1 MIKMILCTDLMGAI
15 GKNNDLLYNIKEDM
29 KLFKSYTK
37 GATIVMGYNTWTSL
51 PLKPL
56 PGRKNVI
63 LSASHCIN
71 LHDNV
76 IVAREFNDILELAK
90 TEDIIVIGGAQLYNK
105 FIQEDL
111 VEEVMLTMVQEINKD
126 EPDTFVD
133 IQTMQINLRKRELFK
148 IIEDSKHVAHVYKFT
163 KQEVTK

>member
-15 GKNNDLLYNIKEDM
+15 GKDNNLLYSIKEDM
-29 KLFKSYTK
+29 KLFKEYTK
-37 GATIVMGYNTWTSL
+37 GSTIVMGYNTWESL
-51 PLKPL
+51 PIKPL

-63 LSASHCIN
+63 LSKSHAIKQYEN
-71 LHDNV
+71 TIVVRDLQDV
-76 IVAREFNDILELAK
+76 IELTK

-105 FIQEDL
+105 FIHEDL
-111 VEEVMLTMVQEINKD
+111 VDEIMLTMVQETNKE

-133 IQTMQINLRKRELFK
+133 IQTIQLNLRKRELVK

-163 KQEVTK
+163 RQEVWE

>member
-15 GKNNDLLYNIKEDM
+15 GKNNDLIYNIKEDM

-37 GATIVMGYNTWTSL
+37 SATIVMGYNTWDSL
-51 PLKPL
+51 PVKPL
-56 PGRKNVI
+56 PGRKNII
-63 LSASHCIN
+63 LSKSHTIKRY
-71 LHDNV
+71 DNTE
-76 IVAREFNDILELAK
+76 IIRDFKDIIELSK

-111 VEEVMLTMVQEINKD
+111 VDEVMLTMVQEVNKD

-163 KQEVTK
+163 KQEVCK

>member
-37 GATIVMGYNTWTSL
+37 NSTIVMGYNTWDSL

-56 PGRKNVI
+56 PGRKNIVLSKSHVI
-63 LSASHCIN
+63 GR
-71 LHDNV
+71 HDNTEV
-76 IVAREFNDILELAK
+76 IRDFDDILKLSK
-90 TEDIIVIGGAQLYNK
+90 TGDIIIIGGAQLYNK

-111 VEEVMLTMVQEINKD
+111 VDEVMLTMVQEVNKD

-133 IQTMQINLRKRELFK
+133 IQTMQTNLQKRELFK
-148 IIEDSKHVAHVYKFT
+148 IIEDSRHVAHVYKFT
-163 KQEVTK
+163 K